1 MTRSILEWEK
11 RVQRYPATMQGT
23 LEGLRMVH
31 GILMFSIV
39 LYVVVM
45 RMIPAQGAE
54 PLSSRLLWS
63 LGACAAAS
71 LAVGQVIRS
80 RYLRLA
86 FERCELN
93 LTTPDL
99 YFAGDRVCWSAIVW
113 RKLLFCTDSSFTCS
127 AEPTERWFLFSSQAA
142 QR

>member
-1 MTRSILEWEK
+1 
-11 RVQRYPATMQGT
+11 VQRYPATTQGT
-23 LEGLRMVH
+23 LEVLRIVH

-86 FERCELN
+86 FETLRVK
-93 LTTPDL
+93 PDDPGSLLRWRQGVLVSDCLAEAAVL
-99 YFAGDRVCWSAIVW
+99 YGFVIHLLGGTDGEVVPFFIAGG
-113 RKLLFCTDSSFTCS
+113 
-127 AEPTERWFLFSSQAA
+127 AA
-142 QR
+142 MILWWPKMP